1 MSDTTKMETGASRGL
16 VIAFWVFT
24 VLFCLEMAFTAYWEL
39 AIVKQSVPE
48 FTRLG
53 FPSTAFRIELSWA
66 KVAGVLAL
74 LLPMVPARAKE
85 WAYCGF
91 ALNLVSALIAH
102 AAIHDIPVSFAP
114 ASITSLLWLGSYVC
128 WRKLESAG
136 TTQA

>member
-1 MSDTTKMETGASRGL
+1 MSSATHSANNNPRWLAIT
-16 VIAFWVFT
+16 FWVFT
-24 VLFCLEMAFTAYWEL
+24 ALFCLEMTFTAYWEL
-39 AIVKQSVPE
+39 MVVHQAVPE

-53 FPSTAFRIELSWA
+53 FASNAFRIELSWF

-102 AAIHDIPVSFAP
+102 AAIHDIPVAYAP
-114 ASITSLLWLGSYVC
+114 ASITSLLWLGSYLS
-128 WRKLESAG
+128 WRKLQRVPSS
-136 TTQA
+136 